1 MADRTA
7 FFYGTS
13 LPPKTLP
20 PILTPQG
27 TLMAP
32 AVLHRVIHGTSTP
45 LPYQSSLVTIRP
57 ALLPSFQRH
66 KVLHAD
72 YPAIIPANRS
82 ASVRGT
88 LVTGLTEGDI
98 WRLDIFEGYEYER
111 RKVRVRVLDREM
123 EVEEVEA
130 EVYVWVAGKQR
141 LESSEWDF
149 DEFVR
154 EKMGRW
160 IGKEAEG
167 EYAGRASIV
176 EVDDAVAAQ
185 QGKADPTGGRGLNGN
200 ITKTLEGDN
209 ERAKAIESVV

>member
-7 FFYGTS
+7 FFY
-13 LPPKTLP
+13 
-20 PILTPQG
+20 G

-167 EYAGRASIV
+167 EYA